1 MKRWGRT
8 DFTTVLHF
16 SKIYRSVPR
25 KITIG
30 LLYFLDVYDVDLWE
44 KNLARST
51 AYSCQANVLYN
62 FITLKKKQWTQMKTK
77 QLKQD
82 ILNH

>member
-1 MKRWGRT
+1 MT
-8 DFTTVLHF
+8 L
-16 SKIYRSVPR
+16 IYE
-25 KITIG
+25 
-30 LLYFLDVYDVDLWE
+30 E
-44 KNLARST
+44 KNLGRST

-82 ILNH
+82 ILNHQESTGVPRLNAQLKLELAYYFMVGE